1 MIYDKYLAKLWLNS
15 KVVDR
20 NQVTFVQDEKCQKKK
35 KKKKFLIKQPH
46 KWLKGIKKSEKE
58 KLEYTFLRCQCRMKF
73 FVFSVLRGLNSHT
86 AYISRGIV
94 CACFPGIC
102 FDHFFQA

>member
-1 MIYDKYLAKLWLNS
+1 MKSAK
-15 KVVDR
+15 
-20 NQVTFVQDEKCQKKK
+20 KKK